1 MEARRELLPFVRG
14 GNAEWEQGQVKIT
27 TLGLMLLPIKPVGI
41 LPNFLQ
47 QPDPDTHMHTL
58 FFFPLKEV
66 LSYISSPVTTSTTT
80 HVQDSPSI

>member
-14 GNAEWEQGQVKIT
+14 SNAEWEQGQVKIT

-47 QPDPDTHMHTL
+47 QQDPHTHMHTL
-58 FFFPLKEV
+58 FFFFPSKKF
-66 LSYISSPVTTSTTT
+66 SAISAAL
-80 HVQDSPSI
+80 